1 MVSTELLMWRTALFL
16 LVIAYLPGALVFRLP
31 VLRRDLRAAISIE
44 ERLFWHVIIS
54 LAISSALGLAL
65 AAAGVYSLPR
75 LLLANGVVTTTLLL
89 VSCGRSRLPA
99 STPRL
104 GWTAAL
110 PAGLIVLATL
120 IVFHVPP
127 SEYVMGGKDPGT
139 YVNEGILIDKQGSLE
154 ITDPLVASMPTE
166 FLSLYI
172 PRFTTPTGTVP
183 WGASYG
189 DRFLGFHLVDPDRGQ
204 VAGQFLHFY
213 PLLVAI
219 GYNMNGLSGV
229 RSVIGLLT
237 ILGILAVYFCGV
249 WLVGRPAATAGALL
263 LALNVAQVWYS
274 RYPNAEISLQMLV
287 FAGLLAFNRATVDGD
302 RFFVPVAALL
312 VTLACFAHATGV
324 LFMGAVAVAALLG
337 QFDRRSPPVTFLL
350 LLAVGGALTALYYA
364 LVMAVYMERHVRF
377 INNIPHITAW
387 ALAAIVS
394 GGLLLGLSRSP
405 AAPRL
410 RAGLPWLVFGVVG
423 ILATYAYFFRAPVG
437 RLAPHDADALRTF
450 AHFYLTPLG
459 LAAALVG
466 LVVIVRRRFWPG
478 LAFLVTLIGF
488 SLVFFYKI
496 RIIPEHFWAA
506 RRFLAVILPGACLL
520 IGTAA
525 FPQAFLRVGSALD
538 RRDVRALV
546 FGVGAVIVMA
556 VGLQY
561 VQATWPILNHVEYAG
576 LIPRLESLNAQI
588 QRTDLVLVE
597 SRQSSD
603 LFTLALPLGYIYDR
617 PVLVFHPP
625 NPDKDLFKK
634 FVAWAKGRYRR
645 VLFLG
650 GGGSLLESR
659 SVMAVP
665 LSTARFEIP
674 EYESAYHAYP
684 RDVRYKRYEVSLY
697 ELMPRLTPPDGFDLD
712 VGGEDEL
719 LTRRFFP
726 KERIGGVGTS
736 FRWSRDM
743 SEVSVLGISPE
754 RRTLTLWMSNGG
766 RPENADPAS
775 VTVTLD
781 DLHLGTVTIG
791 GRFEPHQFDVPDD
804 LAAEFSTREEP
815 GVLRLRSDTWNPSEL
830 LGADDRRDLGVMV
843 DRITVE

>member
-1 MVSTELLMWRTALFL
+1 MWRAALYL
-16 LVIAYLPGALVFRLP
+16 LLIAYLPGALVFRLP

-75 LLLANGVVTTTLLL
+75 LLLANGVVTTTLL
-89 VSCGRSRLPA
+89 VVGRGQLRLPA

-127 SEYVMGGKDPGT
+127 SEYVMGGKDPGV
-139 YVNEGILIDKQGSLE
+139 YVNEGILIDKQGSLA
-154 ITDPLVASMPTE
+154 ITDSLVASLPTE

-172 PRFTTPTGTVP
+172 PRFTTPTQTVP

-189 DRFLGFHLVDPDRGQ
+189 DRFLGFHLVDPDQGE

-219 GYNMNGLSGV
+219 GYNINGLTGV
-229 RSVIGLLT
+229 RSVIGLLA
-237 ILGILAVYFCGV
+237 ILGIVALYFCGV
-249 WLVGRPAATAGALL
+249 WLVGRPAATGGALL
-263 LALNVAQVWYS
+263 LTLNVANVWYS
-274 RYPNAEISLQMLV
+274 RYPNAEISLQVLV
-287 FAGLLAFNRATVDGD
+287 FAGLLAFSRATVDGD
-302 RFFVPVAALL
+302 RFFAPVAALL
-312 VTLACFAHATGV
+312 VTLACFAHVTGV
-324 LFMGAVAVAALLG
+324 LFMGAVSAAAVLG

-350 LLAVGGALTALYYA
+350 LLAVGAVLTTLYYA
-364 LVMAVYMERHVRF
+364 MVMAVYMERHVRF
-377 INNIPHITAW
+377 ISNIPYITAW
-387 ALAAIVS
+387 ALAAIVF
-394 GGLLLGLSRSP
+394 GGLLLRLFRSR

-410 RAGLPWLVFGVVG
+410 RAGLPWVVVGVVG
-423 ILATYAYFFRAPVG
+423 VLATYAYFFRVPVG
-437 RLAPHDADALRTF
+437 RLAPHDADSLRTF
-450 AHFYLTPLG
+450 THFYLTPLG

-466 LVVIVRRRFWPG
+466 LLVIVRRRFWPG

-496 RIIPEHFWAA
+496 RVVPEHFWAA

-525 FPQAFLRVGSALD
+525 FPQAFGSSVD
-538 RRDVRALV
+538 GRRARALM
-546 FGVGAVIVMA
+546 FGVGVVIVMA
-556 VGLQY
+556 IGFQY
-561 VQATWPILNHVEYAG
+561 AQATLPILKHVEYAG
-576 LIPRLESLNAQI
+576 LIPQLETLNAQI

-603 LFTLALPLGYIYDR
+603 LHTLALPLGYIYDR
-617 PVLVFHPP
+617 QVLVFHPP

-634 FVAWAKGRYRR
+634 FMAWAKGRYRR
-645 VLFLG
+645 VLFIG

-674 EYESAYHAYP
+674 EYESPYHTYP
-684 RDVRYKRYEVSLY
+684 REVRSKRYDVSLY
-697 ELMPRLTPPDGFDLD
+697 ELMPRLTPPEGFNLD

-726 KERIGGVGTS
+726 RERIEGVGTS
-736 FRWSRDM
+736 FRWSRDF
-743 SEVSVLGISPE
+743 SVVSVLGISPE
-754 RRTLTLWMSNGG
+754 RRTLTLWMSKGG
-766 RPENADPAS
+766 RPENAAPAS

-781 DLHLGTVTIG
+781 DRHLGTVTIG
-791 GRFEPHQFDVPDD
+791 ARFEPHQFDVPAD
-804 LAAEFSTREEP
+804 LAAEFSTREAP

-843 DRITVE
+843 ERITVE